1 MWVESSKRFRHKQI
15 PPLLEP
21 IADPVQ
27 IWTYGEATALDV
39 PAADPTRDLPS
50 DLGERRLNPILGPGR
65 SGGRGNGHGQAARV
79 GATGFGV
86 AGAAAGFYSTTS
98 SQRSYPIGQTSLM
111 PPDALHVWVSWIGQ
125 C

>member
-27 IWTYGEATALDV
+27 IRTYGEATALDV
-39 PAADPTRDLPS
+39 PAADPTRDLPA

-65 SGGRGNGHGQAARV
+65 SGGRGNGHGQAAGG
-79 GATGFGV
+79 GAPGFRG
-86 AGAAAGFYSTTS
+86 AGARAGFPPTTS
-98 SQRSYPIGQTSLM
+98 SPRS
-111 PPDALHVWVSWIGQ
+111 
-125 C
+125 